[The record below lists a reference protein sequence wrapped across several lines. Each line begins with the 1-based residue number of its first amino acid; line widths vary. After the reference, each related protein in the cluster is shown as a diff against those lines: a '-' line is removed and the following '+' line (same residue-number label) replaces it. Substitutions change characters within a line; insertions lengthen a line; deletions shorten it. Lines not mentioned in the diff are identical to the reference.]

1 MLCSKASSSAILHHH
16 LSLALAFFERFH
28 RRERQLSLST
38 KPQSGQRAHFKNN
51 IWTSLYKE
59 TSKIVS

>member
-51 IWTSLYKE
+51 I
-59 TSKIVS
+59 